1 MTKKED
7 MMFALVEAWR
17 ESGKTRKEFCDE
29 HHMKVSTFAYWVT
42 RKNKAAG
49 SGRGF
54 LPVDISGARERKA
67 SVEIHYPN
75 GVRLSVD
82 AGDVARISTL
92 IRLY

>member
-7 MMFALVEAWR
+7 MMFPLVESWR
-17 ESGKTRKEFCDE
+17 ESGKTRKEFYDE

-54 LPVDISGARERKA
+54 LPKAVFSGAFKTK
-67 SVEIHYPN
+67 INCPCHF
-75 GVRLSVD
+75 LSKLFVD
-82 AGDVARISTL
+82 
-92 IRLY
+92 